1 MPLQQGRK
9 ASRTGKPVCLGCTQ
23 SDKGEMMYRRYAEAL
38 GNDSRM
44 DKLEDTYS
52 TGKNL

>member
-1 MPLQQGRK
+1 
-9 ASRTGKPVCLGCTQ
+9 
-23 SDKGEMMYRRYAEAL
+23 MYRRYAEAL

-52 TGKNL
+52 TGKNLWKVLSKTYNSNGYALDYIVL